1 MKEIQSFLV
10 KFGFTN
16 NAAKAYTALLKNS
29 PSTGYEISSQ
39 TDIPRSAIYN
49 VLNRLVSQGY
59 ANSVGDSPKKYIPLQ
74 PPALIDLLNQSH
86 NEKLDGLE
94 EAIRNIEIDDQT
106 FDFWHLHG
114 YRNIILKAKELVKNA
129 KKKIVISG
137 WKREIVEIKK
147 ELISA
152 KKRGI
157 ENTIFSFTSIDKSL
171 GKIVSY
177 ELNEDDL
184 RKIWTPKI
192 IMIVDNQHTI
202 MGSTKKTDDCKAILT
217 KNTAI
222 NEIATNHIILDI
234 TLAGR
239 RLGFE
244 SDSYVKNIMRDP
256 AENLQHL
263 LNV

>member
-59 ANSVGDSPKKYIPLQ
+59 ANSVGDSPKRYIPLQ
-74 PPALIDLLNQSH
+74 PPALIALLNQSH

-147 ELISA
+147 VEGNEELFTITKGAKNQVLRSAYLDSLTNKLLIKGIAEKISD
-152 KKRGI
+152 G
-157 ENTIFSFTSIDKSL
+157 
-171 GKIVSY
+171 
-177 ELNEDDL
+177 
-184 RKIWTPKI
+184 
-192 IMIVDNQHTI
+192 
-202 MGSTKKTDDCKAILT
+202 
-217 KNTAI
+217 
-222 NEIATNHIILDI
+222 
-234 TLAGR
+234 
-239 RLGFE
+239 
-244 SDSYVKNIMRDP
+244 
-256 AENLQHL
+256 
-263 LNV
+263 

>member
-1 MKEIQSFLV
+1 METEI
-10 KFGFTN
+10 
-16 NAAKAYTALLKNS
+16 
-29 PSTGYEISSQ
+29 E
-39 TDIPRSAIYN
+39 
-49 VLNRLVSQGY
+49 
-59 ANSVGDSPKKYIPLQ
+59 
-74 PPALIDLLNQSH
+74 
-86 NEKLDGLE
+86 
-94 EAIRNIEIDDQT
+94 
-106 FDFWHLHG
+106 
-114 YRNIILKAKELVKNA
+114 
-129 KKKIVISG
+129 
-137 WKREIVEIKK
+137 EIKK

-157 ENTIFSFTSIDKSL
+157 ENTIFSFTKMDEKL

-177 ELNEDDL
+177 ELSESDL

-202 MGSTKKTDDCKAILT
+202 MGSTKKTEDCKAILT